1 MVDNQKTNENMNQTT
16 FKHALGKKAK
26 DKVTGLA
33 GIITNRSECLYG
45 CNRYLLQPSAGKDQK
60 VPDSWWVDEDQ
71 IDVIGAGVTAAKKNT
86 GGPMSRK
93 C

>member
-1 MVDNQKTNENMNQTT
+1 MSDPV
-16 FKHALGKKAK
+16 FKHTLGKKAK
-26 DKVTGLA
+26 DKVTGLV

-45 CNRYLLQPSAGKDQK
+45 CNRYLLQPSAGEDQK
-60 VPDSWWVDEDQ
+60 VPEAWWVDEDQ
-71 IDVIGAGVTAAKKNT
+71 IDVIGDGVTAFLKRT